1 VHGYQRRL
9 QFSTP
14 NHLAGSGSTLYL
26 ASDANKRT
34 TASAMIKAIT
44 IRKADTLL
52 SGLRRADAE
61 AVEGSRA
68 ESIYIRQISFA
79 TYKRII

>member
-1 VHGYQRRL
+1 
-9 QFSTP
+9 
-14 NHLAGSGSTLYL
+14 
-26 ASDANKRT
+26 
-34 TASAMIKAIT
+34 MIKTIA

-68 ESIYIRQISFA
+68 EISLS
-79 TYKRII
+79 